1 MALVPQEVVLF
12 GGTIY
17 ENIAYGKLHADR
29 EEIHAAA
36 KKANAYD
43 FIMKFPEGFET
54 IVGERGVR
62 LSGGQRQ
69 RIAIARAIIKNPAI
83 LILDEA
89 TSFLDAES
97 EHAVQEAL
105 RRVMQGRTTVIIAHR
120 LSTIRHAA
128 TVAVMAQGEI
138 IETGTYAE
146 LIAADGRFARL
157 VRLQQQMGED
167 VLHEELMEGE

>member
-1 MALVPQEVVLF
+1 M
-12 GGTIY
+12 
-17 ENIAYGKLHADR
+17 
-29 EEIHAAA
+29 
-36 KKANAYD
+36 
-43 FIMKFPEGFET
+43 
-54 IVGERGVR
+54 R

-83 LILDEA
+83 LVLDEA

-138 IETGTYAE
+138 VELGTYAQ

-167 VLHEELMEGE
+167 VLHEELIAP